1 MEDGNP
7 DGDLKMVAMKK
18 GSFHGQREGD
28 GERGKLGDLNGV
40 TEMVTKASSV
50 DGAREIC
57 FIDVRKGFLKGRD
70 IVQCLREHGVSEKLR
85 ARELK
90 SSILFS
96 AS

>member
-7 DGDLKMVAMKK
+7 DGGLKMVVMKK
-18 GSFHGQREGD
+18 GSFHGQCKGD
-28 GERGKLGDLNGV
+28 GERGKFYLNGA
-40 TEMVTKASSV
+40 TKMVTKASSV

-70 IVQCLREHGVSEKLR
+70 IVQCLREHGVFEKLR